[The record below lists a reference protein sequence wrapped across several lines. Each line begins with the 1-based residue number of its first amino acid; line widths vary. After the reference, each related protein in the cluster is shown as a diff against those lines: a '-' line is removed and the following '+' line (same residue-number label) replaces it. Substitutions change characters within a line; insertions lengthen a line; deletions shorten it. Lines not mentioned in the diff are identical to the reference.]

1 MNKTKSFI
9 SLLVAFLM
17 VFSAIFIT
25 GCSVKKDTGESAK
38 NSHVKKKNSDIVIGL
53 SLPTQ
58 QEERWV
64 RDKEKMEE
72 VTKKEGVT
80 LKTQIANQD
89 DAKQLSQ
96 CENLISEGVDILIIA
111 PNEAKNFTSL
121 SEKAHKD
128 GIKVISYDRLLL
140 NTDVDLYVSFDNTKV
155 GELQGKFLV
164 EKAPK
169 GNYVLLSGDPGDNN
183 AKMFKAGAM
192 KYIQPLIDKG
202 DIKVVSEQAC
212 VGWKPAEA
220 QKHMENALTKSG
232 NKIDAVLAPNDNT
245 ANGCI
250 QALAAQGL
258 AGKVPI
264 SGQDAE
270 KSAAQRIVEGTQS
283 MTVYKD
289 TRLLGEAAIMSAIDL
304 VKGNKI
310 DTKTSLNN
318 GKMDVPMN
326 KLDPVIVTKD
336 NIKEILVNSGYLKE
350 SDVYK
355 K

>member
-1 MNKTKSFI
+1 MSKSKKFVSVVI
-9 SLLVAFLM
+9 AFLM
-17 VFSAIFIT
+17 LFSVLSMV
-25 GCSVKKDTGESAK
+25 GCKVEKDTEENK
-38 NSHVKKKNSDIVIGL
+38 EDSHIKDKNSDIVIGL

-72 VTKKEGVT
+72 VAKEEGVT

-89 DAKQLSQ
+89 DAKQLNQ
-96 CENLISEGVDILIIA
+96 CENLISQGVDILIIA

-140 NTDVDLYVSFDNTKV
+140 DTEADLYVSFDNTKV
-155 GELQGKFLV
+155 GELQGQYLV

-169 GNYVLLSGDPGDNN
+169 GNYVILSGDPGDNN
-183 AKMFKAGAM
+183 AKMFKEGAM
-192 KYIQPLIDKG
+192 KHIQPLIDKG

-232 NKIDAVLAPNDNT
+232 NKIDGILAPNDGT

-250 QALAAQGL
+250 QALAAQNL
-258 AGKVPI
+258 AGKIPI
-264 SGQDAE
+264 TGQDAE
-270 KSAAQRIVEGTQS
+270 KTGAQRIVEGTQS
-283 MTVYKD
+283 MTIYKD
-289 TRLLGEAAIMSAIDL
+289 TRLLGEAAIKAAISI
-304 VKGNKI
+304 VKGEDVDAQEKI
-310 DTKTSLNN
+310 DN
-318 GKMDVPMN
+318 GKMDVPSN
-326 KLDPVIVTKD
+326 LVEPVIVTED
-336 NIKEILVNSGYLKE
+336 NIKEILVDSGYLKE
-350 SDVYK
+350 EDVYK
-355 K
+355 